1 MEQEPIQPQIPELVQ
16 LQALTPEGKDKL
28 KDAIEEQEL
37 KNKLL
42 KLKASWVKIL
52 LAEIKSI
59 VLMGIFLL
67 GTLTN
72 IIIWI
77 FELLGKKVPATLAD
91 NPLNIDL
98 ASNIGLPLGV
108 EPKLNLGNIINLKAQ
123 ALSNTTTVY
132 HVNHT
137 TGNILQN
144 IITNHIFWQAILLI
158 VLIPIIW
165 DWWKHRNKK
174 REE

>member
-108 EPKLNLGNIINLKAQ
+108 EPKLNLGNII
-123 ALSNTTTVY
+123 
-132 HVNHT
+132 
-137 TGNILQN
+137 
-144 IITNHIFWQAILLI
+144 
-158 VLIPIIW
+158 
-165 DWWKHRNKK
+165 
-174 REE
+174 